1 MKKFYTLFLAGLF
14 FYSANGQTS
23 IFSYGS
29 SWKYLANGTNQGT
42 AWTGTGF
49 SDAAWLSGV
58 GQFGYGDGDEATVV
72 SYGPSATTKY
82 ITTYFRKTISIA
94 STAAFSSFT
103 ANVKRDDGIIV
114 YINGVERYRNNIA
127 AGTVTYTTLATNA
140 SDDGATQQTF
150 TIATGSF
157 VNGNNTIAVEIHQS
171 AANSS
176 DISFDMALLG
186 NPISSSTTLIPF
198 NSSWKYLDK
207 GTNQGTAWRAAS
219 FNDAA
224 WVSGNAQLGY
234 GDGDEATTVSYGTSA
249 SNKYITTY
257 FRKTISVPDISQFT
271 GYTLSLKRDD
281 GAVVYLNGTEVF
293 RTNMPTGTISY
304 TTRAT
309 AAASDDGNTA
319 QVKTL
324 TTSQIIQGYEYHCRG
339 DTPECQHEQ

>member
-1 MKKFYTLFLAGLF
+1 MAVTRVLPGPD
-14 FYSANGQTS
+14 
-23 IFSYGS
+23 
-29 SWKYLANGTNQGT
+29 
-42 AWTGTGF
+42 TGF
-49 SDAAWLSGV
+49 SDAAWLSGN

-94 STAAFSSFT
+94 STATFSSFT

-186 NPISSSTTLIPF
+186 NPI
-198 NSSWKYLDK
+198 
-207 GTNQGTAWRAAS
+207 
-219 FNDAA
+219 
-224 WVSGNAQLGY
+224 
-234 GDGDEATTVSYGTSA
+234 
-249 SNKYITTY
+249 
-257 FRKTISVPDISQFT
+257 
-271 GYTLSLKRDD
+271 
-281 GAVVYLNGTEVF
+281 
-293 RTNMPTGTISY
+293 
-304 TTRAT
+304 T
-309 AAASDDGNTA
+309 AAR
-319 QVKTL
+319 
-324 TTSQIIQGYEYHCRG
+324 H
-339 DTPECQHEQ
+339 